1 MHTRGDLAD
10 LTTLERDLP
19 ELSFGVLRR
28 EEEEALTIGR
38 PLELIDIV
46 LEAVGE
52 EGLLP
57 CLQIL
62 DEETLEVGFVAV
74 ALHADPADALAIRR
88 EAGVRV
94 IATHPLGDIAS
105 LTRGEVVEIDIGV
118 GGEGVLHAR
127 LLAGGVG

>member
-10 LTTLERDLP
+10 LTPLERDLP
-19 ELSFGVLRR
+19 ELGFGMLRR
-28 EEEEALTIGR
+28 EEEDALAIGR

-52 EGLLP
+52 EGLLSR
-57 CLQIL
+57 LQIL

-74 ALHADPADALAIRR
+74 ALHADPADALTIRR
-88 EAGVRV
+88 EAGVCV

-105 LTRGEVVEIDIGV
+105 LP
-118 GGEGVLHAR
+118 
-127 LLAGGVG
+127 